1 MNEAV
6 KTNINGQVLEVVLD
20 RPKANAIDA
29 PTSREMGRVFAEF
42 RDDDALRVAII
53 TGGGAKFF
61 CAGWDLKAAA
71 AGEDVVSDFGVGGF
85 GGLQELPNLNKPVIA
100 AVNGIACGGG
110 FELMI
115 SADIIIAA
123 EHCSFALP
131 EINAGTLADAATL
144 KLPKR
149 VPYHVAME
157 LLLTGR
163 WMDVVEAKH
172 WGLVN
177 EIVSAENLLARA
189 REVAEL
195 LAAGP
200 PLVFSAIKETVRVA
214 QNLDF
219 QAGMDRLNHVD
230 GGVDGREIGGEI
242 ASVKKLYNSEDMH
255 EGALAFAQ
263 KRKPV
268 WKGR

>member
-1 MNEAV
+1 MTESV
-6 KTNINGQVLEVVLD
+6 KTHIDGNVLEVTLD

-29 PTSREMGRVFAEF
+29 PTSQEMGRVFAEF
-42 RDDDALRVAII
+42 RDNPDLRVAII
-53 TGGGAKFF
+53 SGGGEKFF

-71 AGEDVVSDFGVGGF
+71 AGEDATTDFGVGGF

-115 SADIIIAA
+115 SADIILAA
-123 EHCSFALP
+123 EHATFALP

-149 VPYHVAME
+149 VPYHIAME
-157 LLLTGR
+157 LLLSGR
-163 WMDVVEAKH
+163 WMDASEAAR

-177 EIVSAENLLARA
+177 EVVAANTLLTRA
-189 REVAEL
+189 RELANTLAE
-195 LAAGP
+195 GP
-200 PLVFSAIKETVRVA
+200 PLVFAAIKETIRA
-214 QNLDF
+214 TENMDF
-219 QAGMDRLNHVD
+219 QPSIDMLNRQDLPTV
-230 GGVDGREIGGEI
+230 ET
-242 ASVKKLYNSEDMH
+242 LYNSEDMH
-255 EGALAFAQ
+255 EGALAFAE
-263 KRKPV
+263 KRSPV

>member
-1 MNEAV
+1 MSEAV
-6 KTNINGQVLEVVLD
+6 KTAINGSVLEVTLD
-20 RPKANAIDA
+20 RPKANAIDSA
-29 PTSREMGRVFAEF
+29 TSQEMGRVFADF
-42 RDDDALRVAII
+42 RDNPELRVAIV
-53 TGGGAKFF
+53 TGGGEKFF

-71 AGEDVVSDFGVGGF
+71 DGEGVTTDFGVGGF

-123 EHCSFALP
+123 EHASFALP

-149 VPYHVAME
+149 IPYHVAME

-163 WMDVVEAKH
+163 WMDTEEASR

-177 EIVSAENLLARA
+177 EVVSADKLLERA
-189 REVAEL
+189 REIAQTLAE
-195 LAAGP
+195 GP
-200 PLVFSAIKETVRVA
+200 PLVFAAIKETIRKTENRGFQDSIDMLNA
-214 QNLDF
+214 QALPT
-219 QAGMDRLNHVD
+219 
-230 GGVDGREIGGEI
+230 
-242 ASVKKLYNSEDMH
+242 VKTLYNSEDMH
-255 EGALAFAQ
+255 EGALAFSE
-263 KRKPV
+263 KRSPV
-268 WKGR
+268 WKGK

>member
-1 MNEAV
+1 MSESV
-6 KTNINGQVLEVVLD
+6 KTRVDGTVLEVTLD
-20 RPKANAIDA
+20 RPKANAIDGE
-29 PTSREMGRVFAEF
+29 TSREMGQVFAAF
-42 RDDDALRVAII
+42 RDDPALRVAII
-53 TGGGAKFF
+53 TGGGEKFF
-61 CAGWDLKAAA
+61 CAGWDLKSAAE
-71 AGEDVVSDFGVGGF
+71 GEGIETDFGVGGF
-85 GGLQELPNLNKPVIA
+85 GGLQELPDLNKPVIA

-115 SADIIIAA
+115 AADIIVAA
-123 EHCSFALP
+123 DNASFALP

-163 WMDVVEAKH
+163 WMDTAEARH

-177 EIVSAENLLARA
+177 EVVEPAQLMTRA
-189 REVAEL
+189 RELAQL
-195 LAAGP
+195 LAEGP
-200 PLVFSAIKETVRVA
+200 PLVFAAIKETVRA
-214 QNLDF
+214 SQNLDF
-219 QAGMDRLNHVD
+219 QAGMDLLNAQRLPTVQT
-230 GGVDGREIGGEI
+230 
-242 ASVKKLYNSEDMH
+242 LYNSEDMH
-255 EGALAFAQ
+255 EGALAFAE